1 MAGEI
6 MKGSDDSRSDAA
18 ETPFEFVRRT
28 EPTPDAH
35 VYSLHL
41 VDHDSETLLFLF
53 DFLSNAG
60 FRARASSNVSDALD
74 YIERERPDLVIANVE
89 MPDLGGL
96 DLLRRLRELSPSTRV
111 IMTSARVDWIVY
123 EDLLRCG
130 GAFVTAP
137 VKGMSLLRAV
147 ERVLEG

>member
-1 MAGEI
+1 MADEI
-6 MKGSDDSRSDAA
+6 MKGSDDDRPDAA
-18 ETPFEFVRRT
+18 EPPVEVARRT
-28 EPTPDAH
+28 ESTPDAR

-41 VDHDSETLLFLF
+41 LNHDSEALLFLF

-60 FRARASSNVSDALD
+60 FRVSGSSNVRDGLD
-74 YIERERPDLVIANVE
+74 YIERERPDLVVANLE

-96 DLLRRLRELSPSTRV
+96 DLLGRLRELSPSTRV

-130 GAFVTAP
+130 GAFVAAP

-147 ERVLEG
+147 ERVLGG